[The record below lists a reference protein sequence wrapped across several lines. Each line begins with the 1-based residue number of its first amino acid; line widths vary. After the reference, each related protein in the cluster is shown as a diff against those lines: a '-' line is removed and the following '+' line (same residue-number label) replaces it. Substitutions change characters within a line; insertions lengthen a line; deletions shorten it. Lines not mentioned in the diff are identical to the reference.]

1 MDEFKRI
8 RKADARIFFEGKEL
22 CREYVSTGK
31 ITFGT
36 SQLSPGEEGAV
47 DPGHA
52 EAHEVFFVVTG
63 RVVMSNE
70 KGLFIEL
77 EQGDALLVTENIPH
91 KIYNISDE
99 IAVLSWSC
107 APKP

>member
-1 MDEFKRI
+1 MNEF
-8 RKADARIFFEGKEL
+8 RKIKKGEARIFFEGKEM
-22 CREYVSTGK
+22 CREYCSTGK

-36 SQLSPGEEGAV
+36 SRLFPGEEGAV

-52 EAHEVFFVVTG
+52 EAHEVFFVVDG

-70 KGLFIEL
+70 NGLFVEL
-77 EQGDALLVTENIPH
+77 EKGDALLVTENVPH

-99 IAVLSWSC
+99 IALVSWSC

>member
-1 MDEFKRI
+1 MGEFKRI
-8 RKADARIFFEGKEL
+8 RKEDARIFFEGKEM

-36 SQLSPGEEGAV
+36 SRLFPGEEGAV
-47 DPGHA
+47 DRGHA
-52 EAHEVFFVVTG
+52 EAHEVFFVIEG

-70 KGLFIEL
+70 NGLFVEL
-77 EQGDALLVTENIPH
+77 GKGDALLVTENVPH
-91 KIYNISDE
+91 KIFNISDE
-99 IAVLSWSC
+99 IALLSWSC

>member
-1 MDEFKRI
+1 MADYEVL
-8 RKADARIFFEGKEL
+8 RKEKARIFFEGREM
-22 CREYVSTGK
+22 CREYVSSGK

-36 SQLSPGEEGAV
+36 SQLFPGEQGEV

-63 RVVMSNE
+63 NVVVTDDAGE
-70 KGLFIEL
+70 YVEL
-77 EQGDALLVTENIPH
+77 RAGDALLIHENKPHRIINVSQEVALVT
-91 KIYNISDE
+91 
-99 IAVLSWSC
+99 WSC

>member
-1 MDEFKRI
+1 MGEFKKI
-8 RKADARIFFEGKEL
+8 KKADARIFFEGKEL

-36 SQLSPGEEGAV
+36 SQLAPGEEGGV

-52 EAHEVFFVVTG
+52 EAHEVFFVVAG
-63 RVVMSNE
+63 QVVMSNE
-70 KGLFIEL
+70 RGLFVEL
-77 EQGDALLVTENIPH
+77 EKGDALLVTENIPH
-91 KIYNISDE
+91 KIYNISNE
-99 IAVLSWSC
+99 TALLSWSC

>member
-1 MDEFKRI
+1 MNEF
-8 RKADARIFFEGKEL
+8 RKIKKEEARIFFEGKEM
-22 CREYVSTGK
+22 CREYCSTGK

-36 SQLSPGEEGAV
+36 SRLFPGEEGAV

-52 EAHEVFFVVTG
+52 EAHEVFFVVDG

-70 KGLFIEL
+70 NGLFVEL
-77 EQGDALLVTENIPH
+77 GKGDALLVTENVPH
-91 KIYNISDE
+91 KIYNISDQ
-99 IAVLSWSC
+99 IALLSWSC